1 MTAATASQ
9 SAPAQGAA
17 LKQYDPAK
25 AIEGMFNGCL
35 TRLGYVL
42 KDPESYGNSTPYV
55 LAECSKRFQDALD
68 DCEITIL
75 NAKWYLE
82 QKLAENK
89 KKRKAEAEA
98 KAKEASAANA
108 AAKRKHDE
116 VAEPSE
122 PQPVETP
129 TKRAKSGDE
138 SPPKPSATSQTSPST
153 KTQSKPTESSQQPA
167 KASSQPQVQTNSQ
180 SASKE
185 DSKPTEQDKSAQ
197 EEKKQEQPDQSD
209 SQFNADDYVKPSPPP
224 TSALTNDEAF
234 FESMFG
240 EPTEDANDMTNA
252 DDMDLDFLNDFV
264 QDPSINNTTTTNST
278 QPHTQTQTQTQNQPQ
293 TQTQTQTQPQTQT
306 QTQSTQQSSLNS
318 FLPGL
323 EQYANQTDDTNTASN
338 LDAQNQESNPFTAEF
353 EPNIFDDML
362 NDSLEVF
369 GGDGTDFANVN
380 VGNPDETNINF
391 DDIFG
396 DGDFN

>member
-1 MTAATASQ
+1 MTAATATQ
-9 SAPAQGAA
+9 SAVVQGAA

-25 AIEGMFNGCL
+25 AIEGMFNGCV

-42 KDPESYGNSTPYV
+42 KDPENYRSSTPYI

-82 QKLAENK
+82 QKLAENRR
-89 KKRKAEAEA
+89 KREAEAEA

-116 VAEPSE
+116 ISEPSE
-122 PQPVETP
+122 PQPAETP
-129 TKRAKSGDE
+129 TKRAKPGDE
-138 SPPKPSATSQTSPST
+138 SPPKPSTASQNSPSV
-153 KTQSKPTESSQQPA
+153 KSQSKPTESSQQPV
-167 KASSQPQVQTNSQ
+167 KAQSQTQSST
-180 SASKE
+180 KE
-185 DSKPTEQDKSAQ
+185 DSNPTEQEKPAQ
-197 EEKKQEQPDQSD
+197 DEKKQEQSVQSD

-224 TSALTNDEAF
+224 TSALTNDNEDF

-240 EPTEDANDMTNA
+240 EPTEDANDMANA
-252 DDMDLDFLNDFV
+252 DDMNLDFLNEFV
-264 QDPSINNTTTTNST
+264 QDSTLNDSTTNNT
-278 QPHTQTQTQTQNQPQ
+278 TQTQTQSQTQ
-293 TQTQTQTQPQTQT
+293 TQTQTQTQPPNQTQN
-306 QTQSTQQSSLNS
+306 TQQSSLNS

-323 EQYANQTDDTNTASN
+323 EQYANQTDDTNTALN
-338 LDAQNQESNPFTAEF
+338 IDTQNEEPNPFTSEF
-353 EPNIFDDML
+353 EPNIFDSML
-362 NDSLEVF
+362 NDSLEAF

-380 VGNPDETNINF
+380 VGNPDDTNINF

-396 DGDFN
+396 DEDFS